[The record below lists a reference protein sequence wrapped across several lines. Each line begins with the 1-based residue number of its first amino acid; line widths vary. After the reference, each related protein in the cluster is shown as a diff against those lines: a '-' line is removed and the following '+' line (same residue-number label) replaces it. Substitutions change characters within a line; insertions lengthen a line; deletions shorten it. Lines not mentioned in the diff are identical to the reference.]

1 MHAAVTSLADL
12 WTHGATV
19 AWEPLP
25 SPTPVADLPGYPF
38 EHRLVQEEHSR
49 SPRERARERHTLAFT
64 PRQLGRLGT
73 RKMLDL
79 QPPEQPVDTSAA
91 EGHVLLD
98 VQMRKEGVLLEHE
111 PDGAFL
117 GTAVD
122 MTFGIEPDVVSAGD
136 HASRR
141 PREPRNRTQHG
152 RLARP

>member
-1 MHAAVTSLADL
+1 V
-12 WTHGATV
+12 WIERG
-19 AWEPLP
+19 
-25 SPTPVADLPGYPF
+25 
-38 EHRLVQEEHSR
+38 HRLVQEEHSF
-49 SPRERARERHTLAFT
+49 PRERARERYALALT
-64 PRQLGRLGT
+64 PRQLGRLGPCE
-73 RKMLDL
+73 MLDL